1 MPLDLLETQ
10 IIVKLTEVD
19 NLVKVA
25 VVGKVETAVELVVV
39 VVAAVKVV
47 VMGVAAVKVVVMVV
61 AAVKV
66 VVKGGTGETE
76 DRVAVKVEMAVGLLP
91 LERPTLQGE
100 MERLSIKL
108 LEPQGIKELL

>member
-25 VVGKVETAVELVVV
+25 VVGKVETAVEL
-39 VVAAVKVV
+39 V

-100 MERLSIKL
+100 I
-108 LEPQGIKELL
+108 

>member
-25 VVGKVETAVELVVV
+25 VVGKVETAVELVV